1 MVNNATG
8 ESVAL
13 LWLAFMARH
22 RPVAAL
28 HFAALVLCRRIEP
41 PRNCDAFDSI
51 TVTSDTGAKPGT
63 ARRSQ
68 RDAEFTALFRH
79 GSVIS

>member
-22 RPVAAL
+22 RPVVVLVL
-28 HFAALVLCRRIEP
+28 HFAALALCRQIEP
-41 PRNCDAFDSI
+41 LRNCDAFDSI
-51 TVTSDTGAKPGT
+51 TGN
-63 ARRSQ
+63 
-68 RDAEFTALFRH
+68 E
-79 GSVIS
+79 